1 MSRIGNM
8 IKQAQLNISKNY
20 NLTLNSRALLYFILI
35 LTIGDLIYFSIDG
48 DVFFIFIYLAIG
60 YLTSFFSKN
69 MIVIMVISMT
79 VTHILRL
86 GKLSKNEGMES
97 NNHDPESDFQEMQNE
112 YNLNGVEDFQEMEEG
127 EEEEEENVENF
138 QEMEEGEE
146 EEENVENFQE
156 MEEEE
161 GEEENFQEMEDGEEE
176 EENVENFQEMEEGEE
191 EEENVEN
198 FSDSADATKL
208 MTAPYSKNSV
218 PMSANNMKSFSPVP
232 ASSVMKIPTSSAT
245 KIPSSSSYSPSSVS
259 SGPSSSLYT
268 PSFAPSS
275 KNTLQNATAEIER
288 IKKELSTSN
297 SRIGS
302 VPTGNSNQ
310 DMLKMLGIDN
320 SNTITNNK
328 PIVNS
333 GFDSLDTQTKKLL
346 NTQHELMTNMENL
359 SPLLAQAEKFMDK
372 FKGLSQ

>member
-127 EEEEEENVENF
+127 E
-138 QEMEEGEE
+138 
-146 EEENVENFQE
+146 
-156 MEEEE
+156 
-161 GEEENFQEMEDGEEE
+161 EEE